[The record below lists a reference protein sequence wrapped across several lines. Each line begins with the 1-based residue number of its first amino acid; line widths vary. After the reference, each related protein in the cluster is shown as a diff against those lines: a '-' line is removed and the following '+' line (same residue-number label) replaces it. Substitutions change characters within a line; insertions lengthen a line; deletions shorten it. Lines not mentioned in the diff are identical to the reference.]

1 MDRSS
6 LRVHI
11 LLSRE
16 DRKLTDTEGLYGARL
31 LIRKYDVRTQI
42 SHSNIRLLRVFLV
55 LFNERHSQLWDR
67 AYLDTSFATLKGV
80 YLNPKSNTRQIH
92 LEYRFD
98 HDKCFI
104 RSLVFYRKPVP
115 VCSFTHPS
123 ITILSY
129 LAI

>member
-42 SHSNIRLLRVFLV
+42 SHSYMRLLGVFLV
-55 LFNERHSQLWDR
+55 LFKGHSQLWDR

-92 LEYRFD
+92 LEDRFD

-104 RSLVFYRKPVP
+104 RSLIFYRKPFP
-115 VCSFTHPS
+115 VYSFTHPS

>member
-16 DRKLTDTEGLYGARL
+16 DRKLTDTEGLSEARL
-31 LIRKYDVRTQI
+31 LIRKYDVHTQI
-42 SHSNIRLLRVFLV
+42 SHSNMRLLRVFLV
-55 LFNERHSQLWDR
+55 LFKGHGQLWDR

-92 LEYRFD
+92 LEDRFD

-104 RSLVFYRKPVP
+104 RSLIFYRKPVP